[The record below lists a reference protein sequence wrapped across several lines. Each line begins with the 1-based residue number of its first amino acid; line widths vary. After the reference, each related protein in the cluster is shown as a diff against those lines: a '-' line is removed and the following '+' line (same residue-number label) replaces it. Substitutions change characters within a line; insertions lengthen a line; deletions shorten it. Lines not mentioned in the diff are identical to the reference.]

1 MRRRFLVVI
10 MVCAAALGSVCASA
24 NPGIE
29 QWTTSQG
36 TAVYFVAAPE
46 IPILDLRL
54 VFAAG
59 SARDGDR
66 PGVAALS
73 NALLDEGS
81 AEHDADDFHARLE
94 ATGAMLGTGVMR
106 DMAWISLRSLT
117 AEPQRSTALALLAEL
132 LRGPRF
138 DEAGFTRQREQAI
151 AALKQAEESPG
162 TLGGRAFFRA
172 LYGEHPYGAPVN
184 GTPDGVARL
193 TREDVIAFHR
203 RHYVARNMTIALVGA
218 LSRAEAEALATR
230 LADEL
235 SPGEPAPALPPLAPY
250 EASTVHLEFAS
261 AQSHVF
267 VGQRGIAREDPD
279 YFPLVVANHVLGGNG
294 VVSLLFEE
302 IREKRGLSYSVE
314 SHFEPMALQGP
325 YMATLQT
332 SNEQRDAAV
341 KLLREQIAQY
351 VAQGPREAD
360 FDAAKRNLI
369 GGFPL
374 RIDNNSK
381 IVENLAVIGFYRL
394 PLDWLDTYTQKV
406 QAVTREQAMDAA
418 RRRLDPA
425 HMVQITVGR
434 RAGAPAT
441 DATHAAP

>member
-1 MRRRFLVVI
+1 MMSGRHLRACVLVCSTLLV
-10 MVCAAALGSVCASA
+10 AAPAQAH
-24 NPGIE
+24 PGIE

-36 TAVYFVAAPE
+36 TAVYFVPAPE

-59 SARDGDR
+59 SARDGAT
-66 PGVAALS
+66 PGAAALTS
-73 NALLDEGS
+73 ALLDEGTI
-81 AEHDADDFHARLE
+81 EHTADDFHTRLD
-94 ATGAMLGTGVMR
+94 ATGAKLGSGVMR
-106 DMAWISLRSLT
+106 DMAWVSLRTLT
-117 AEPQRSTALALLAEL
+117 AEPPRTTALDLLSEL

-138 DEAGFTRQREQAI
+138 DDENFTRQRDRTLV
-151 AALKQAEESPG
+151 ALKQAEESPG
-162 TLGGRAFFRA
+162 TLGGRAFFKA
-172 LYGEHPYGAPVN
+172 LYGDHPYGSPTS
-184 GTPDGVARL
+184 GTLESVAKL
-193 TREDVIAFHR
+193 TLEDLKQFYR
-203 RHYVARNMTIALVGA
+203 QHYVARNMTIAIVGA
-218 LSRAEAEALATR
+218 LSRAEAEALAAR
-230 LADEL
+230 LAAEL
-235 SPGEPAPALPPLAPY
+235 EPGAAAPALPPLPPY
-250 EASTVHLEFAS
+250 VPKTEHIEFAS
-261 AQSHVF
+261 AQSHVY

-314 SHFEPMALQGP
+314 SHFEPMALPGP

-332 SNEQRDAAV
+332 SGEQLDAAV

-351 VAQGPREAD
+351 VERGPDDAD
-360 FDAAKRNLI
+360 FEAAKRNLI

-406 QAVTREQAMDAA
+406 QAVTKAQAMEAA
-418 RRRLDPA
+418 RRRIDPA
-425 HMVQITVGR
+425 HLVQITVGR
-434 RAGAPAT
+434 RAAT
-441 DATHAAP
+441 P

>member
-1 MRRRFLVVI
+1 MRARCFALVFA
-10 MVCAAALGSVCASA
+10 CGALLGGALAQAS
-24 NPGIE
+24 PDIQ
-29 QWTTSQG
+29 QWTTPTG
-36 TAVYFVAAPE
+36 AAVYFVAAPE

-59 SARDGDR
+59 SARDGGR
-66 PGVAALS
+66 SGVAALT

-81 AEHDADDFHARLE
+81 AKHTADDFHSQLD
-94 ATGAMLGTGVMR
+94 ATGALLGTGVMR

-117 AEPQRSTALALLAEL
+117 AEPQRTTALDLLAEL
-132 LRGPRF
+132 LRGPRL
-138 DEAGFTRQREQAI
+138 DEESFTRQRARAL

-162 TLGGRAFFRA
+162 TIGGRAFFRA
-172 LYGEHPYGAPVN
+172 LYGDHPYGTPTN
-184 GTPDGVARL
+184 GTPASVAGL
-193 TREDVIAFHR
+193 ALDDVVRFFR
-203 RHYVARNMTIALVGA
+203 QHYVAHNMTIALVGA

-230 LADEL
+230 LAAEL
-235 SPGEPAPALPPLAPY
+235 AAGEPAPPLPPLPPYAPKT
-250 EASTVHLEFAS
+250 EHLEFAS
-261 AQSHVF
+261 AQSHVY

-314 SHFEPMALQGP
+314 SHFEPMALPGP

-332 SNEQRDAAV
+332 SNEQLAAAV
-341 KLLREQIAQY
+341 TLLREQIAQY
-351 VAQGPREAD
+351 VAKGPSDAD
-360 FDAAKRNLI
+360 FEAAKRNLV

-406 QAVTREQAMDAA
+406 QAVSKAQAMEAVQ
-418 RRRLDPA
+418 RRLEPA
-425 HMVQITVGR
+425 RMVQITVGR
-434 RAGAPAT
+434 GAVTPAT
-441 DATHAAP
+441 P